1 MAAFG
6 ERRPV
11 RQSGVTKSSAGAED
25 RVQVSVIC
33 EAPPLKPGFVFG
45 LQDKSG
51 SLHDGVEE
59 RDGSLRFEGEIRAV
73 SLADGTVGLRGPIVH
88 GRPGAFFLY
97 LSCRPD
103 GDPNAPWA
111 FRVKVPL
118 DGVDGS
124 AAAVQGRIRPSGGGT
139 ARLLGDGWTDTAAT

>member
-1 MAAFG
+1 M
-6 ERRPV
+6 
-11 RQSGVTKSSAGAED
+11 TKSSAGAEQ
-25 RVQVSVIC
+25 RVHVSVIC
-33 EAPPLKPGFVFG
+33 EAPPVPPGFVFG

-51 SLHDGVEE
+51 SLDHGVEE

-73 SLADGTVGLRGPIVH
+73 TVGDGTVSLRGPIVH
-88 GRPGAFFLY
+88 GRLGAFFLY

-103 GDPNAPWA
+103 GDPNAAWA

-118 DGVDGS
+118 DGVDGRS
-124 AAAVQGRIRPSGGGT
+124 ARVQARVRPSGGGT